1 MSKDKQRLKTKYNIG
16 EAKALWYEL
25 FDRVVAGETITIARR
40 GKPVGKLKPY
50 RSRRK
55 ASSIASDA

>member
-1 MSKDKQRLKTKYNIG
+1 LKTKYNIG